1 MCVVGQP
8 AQRPA
13 PQFMAA
19 PAAIP
24 GIPPGLEYLAQIDQL
39 LVHQQIELF
48 ECTYTCHQFNSSHC
62 EPSSDCDLSL
72 TGTRRS
78 LNLNLNVVG
87 FPQFFANPKSNGF
100 FRLTS
105 DSDSTF
111 VLANLLPSFVAVYH

>member
-1 MCVVGQP
+1 MCVIGQP

-48 ECTYTCHQFNSSHC
+48 ECTYTCRQFNIVSHLLPVIC
-62 EPSSDCDLSL
+62 RS
-72 TGTRRS
+72 GIVGVQTRIRI
-78 LNLNLNVVG
+78 L
-87 FPQFFANPKSNGF
+87 
-100 FRLTS
+100 S
-105 DSDSTF
+105 DSH
-111 VLANLLPSFVAVYH
+111 SFL